1 MGQGNRLDPAA
12 VARADRAGEG
22 RHTAAKANHSDRW
35 RAGKS
40 AAFCF
45 DRSADIGSGRET
57 LWISPTT
64 EIRFRFNGN
73 RAPRINEQW
82 LQLIIA
88 TADASTGLRLV
99 AEPVEVPILLRS
111 AG

>member
-1 MGQGNRLDPAA
+1 MDQPLDGTSIP
-12 VARADRAGEG
+12 
-22 RHTAAKANHSDRW
+22 
-35 RAGKS
+35 
-40 AAFCF
+40 
-45 DRSADIGSGRET
+45 IQ
-57 LWISPTT
+57 
-64 EIRFRFNGN
+64 

-82 LQLIIA
+82 LQLIAA